1 MIDPMSDP
9 GRRRVDL
16 AIAASAAAVA
26 WFAGFFTVTTQIRSI
41 RSSLPF
47 TDDPFDLV
55 TSFAVI
61 ALMPVMA
68 IAAIRVIRRA
78 LVPSLPAGG
87 ERRVLV
93 ALAIALAL
101 VSAPLVSDA
110 MALAGVGWAPGWA
123 TAAVAGGSALTL
135 IAWLVVLR
143 AMGAGRR
150 PTSTTPDP
158 DLFDDLAAIGRRLR
172 LPVDGTDRWLATS
185 PLSPRRHRHALVLA
199 LTLLAGGGAVIWH
212 SIVEG
217 AWASPA
223 AATVFGVLGGA
234 ATLLALVIA
243 VGPLGAIRPATQETV
258 EGYGPPPVG

>member
-1 MIDPMSDP
+1 MERMADLGDRAD
-9 GRRRVDL
+9 RRLGL
-16 AIAASAAAVA
+16 AIVATAAAVA
-26 WFAGFFTVTTQIRSI
+26 WFGPLFIFTTQIRSI
-41 RSSLPF
+41 RSTLSF

-61 ALMPVMA
+61 ALMPVVA
-68 IAAIRVIRRA
+68 IAAVRVIRRA
-78 LVPSLPAGG
+78 LVPSLAAGG

-110 MALAGVGWAPGWA
+110 IALAGVGWAPGWA
-123 TAAVAGGSALTL
+123 TTAVAGGSALTL

-158 DLFDDLAAIGRRLR
+158 DLFDDLSAIGRRLR

-243 VGPLGAIRPATQETV
+243 VGPLGAIRPV
-258 EGYGPPPVG
+258 DG